1 MKNILTGLIKH
12 QAIKYGDR
20 EAVATLQG
28 DEWTPVSWRR
38 MDSDT
43 DTLAAALC
51 SLGVEPGERIG
62 IFSANRMEMLNVD
75 FAAYAV
81 RAVPIAI
88 YSTSSQQQVGY
99 IVDDAS
105 IRLLFAGTRQ
115 QYELARRLMTDGST
129 TTLRHIVTFDE
140 VETDPDD
147 TTSMTFARLME
158 IGRESA
164 ARYSREVEKRTRE
177 AQPDDIATIIY
188 TSGTTGESK
197 GAVLTHAC
205 FTAAIEIH
213 RERLDMLSER
223 DSSVCFLPLCHIF
236 ERAWTYFCLY
246 TGIPVAINND
256 PNRIQQ
262 TLRERHPT
270 CMCSVPRFWEKVYT
284 VIESKMAEMN
294 PLRRFIARRAQKVG
308 RRRNLDYDRLG
319 LRAPWLLELRYKFYD
334 RLVFTPLQRVIGVE
348 RGNIF
353 PTAGAPLSPAITE
366 FFHCCGI
373 NVLIG
378 YGLSE
383 TTATVACFPRVG
395 YEIGTV
401 GTPIPR
407 VQVKI
412 GPENEILVKGPT
424 VMTGYYRKPEATKE
438 AFTADGWLRTGDAGR
453 IDSTGAIIL
462 TDRLKDLFKTS
473 NGKYIA
479 PQAIESRLGEDKY
492 IDQAAVIG
500 DRRKFV
506 SALIVPA
513 FGELRRYAEA
523 HGIAADDNVALVADP
538 RIYSF
543 YEERLARLLDDMAPH
558 EHIKRFTL
566 LPQPFTMES
575 GELTNTLKVKRR
587 AVAERYAEEIERMYV

>member
-213 RERLDMLSER
+213 RE
-223 DSSVCFLPLCHIF
+223 
-236 ERAWTYFCLY
+236 
-246 TGIPVAINND
+246 
-256 PNRIQQ
+256 
-262 TLRERHPT
+262 
-270 CMCSVPRFWEKVYT
+270 
-284 VIESKMAEMN
+284 
-294 PLRRFIARRAQKVG
+294 
-308 RRRNLDYDRLG
+308 
-319 LRAPWLLELRYKFYD
+319 
-334 RLVFTPLQRVIGVE
+334 
-348 RGNIF
+348 
-353 PTAGAPLSPAITE
+353 
-366 FFHCCGI
+366 
-373 NVLIG
+373 
-378 YGLSE
+378 
-383 TTATVACFPRVG
+383 
-395 YEIGTV
+395 
-401 GTPIPR
+401 
-407 VQVKI
+407 
-412 GPENEILVKGPT
+412 
-424 VMTGYYRKPEATKE
+424 
-438 AFTADGWLRTGDAGR
+438 
-453 IDSTGAIIL
+453 
-462 TDRLKDLFKTS
+462 
-473 NGKYIA
+473 
-479 PQAIESRLGEDKY
+479 
-492 IDQAAVIG
+492 
-500 DRRKFV
+500 
-506 SALIVPA
+506 
-513 FGELRRYAEA
+513 
-523 HGIAADDNVALVADP
+523 
-538 RIYSF
+538 
-543 YEERLARLLDDMAPH
+543 
-558 EHIKRFTL
+558 
-566 LPQPFTMES
+566 
-575 GELTNTLKVKRR
+575 
-587 AVAERYAEEIERMYV
+587 

>member
-1 MKNILTGLIKH
+1 MNNILTGLVKH
-12 QAIKYGDR
+12 QTTKYGDR
-20 EAVATLQG
+20 EALAIMQG
-28 DEWTPVSWRR
+28 EEWVPVSWHRF
-38 MDSDT
+38 DADT

-51 SLGVEPGERIG
+51 SLGVEAGERIG
-62 IFSANRMEMLNVD
+62 TFSANRMEMLNVD
-75 FAAYAV
+75 FAAFAV
-81 RAVPIAI
+81 RAVPISI
-88 YSTSSQQQVGY
+88 YSTSSQQQVKY
-99 IVDDAS
+99 IVDDAA
-105 IRLLFAGTRQ
+105 IRILFVGTRQ
-115 QYELARRLMTDGST
+115 QYELARRLMTDDS
-129 TTLRHIVTFDE
+129 TLRHIVTFDN
-140 VETDPDD
+140 VEIDPSDNC
-147 TTSMTFARLME
+147 SMTFAQLLE
-158 IGRESA
+158 IGREAKA
-164 ARYSREVEKRTRE
+164 AHGPEVEKRTRE
-177 AQPDDIATIIY
+177 AKPDDIATIIY

-213 RERLDMLSER
+213 RERLDMLSDR

-246 TGIPVAINND
+246 SGIPVAINND

-308 RRRNLDYDRLG
+308 RRRNLDYARLG
-319 LRAPWLLELRYKFYD
+319 LRAPWLLEMRYKFYD

-373 NVLIG
+373 NVMIG

-383 TTATVACFPRVG
+383 TTATVSCFPRTG

-412 GPENEILVKGPT
+412 GPDNEILVKGPT
-424 VMTGYYRKPEATKE
+424 IMTGYYRKPEATKE

-523 HGIAADDNVALVADP
+523 HGIASDDDVALVADP
-538 RIYSF
+538 RIHSF
-543 YEERLARLLDDMAPH
+543 YEERLARLLADMAPY
-558 EHIKRFTL
+558 EQIKRFTL
-566 LPQPFTMES
+566 LPRPFTMES
-575 GELTNTLKVKRR
+575 GELTNTLKIKRR